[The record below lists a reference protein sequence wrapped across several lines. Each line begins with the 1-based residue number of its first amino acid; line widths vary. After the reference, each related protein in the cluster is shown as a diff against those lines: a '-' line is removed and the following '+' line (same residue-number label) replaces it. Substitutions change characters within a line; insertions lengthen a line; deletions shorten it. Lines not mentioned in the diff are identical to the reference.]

1 MDSNQVK
8 HEKLVLDETLQA
20 VQNKIG
26 ILQNEKEYYLQKGL
40 KNRAE
45 FWDSITDM
53 DDVEK
58 ALNNTIYNET
68 IEDYMVVFKMI
79 RNLQKMLDSPYY
91 GKIKIKH

>member
-68 IEDYMVVFKMI
+68 IEDYMVVFKML
-79 RNLQKMLDSPYY
+79 RNLQKC
-91 GKIKIKH
+91 